1 MLKSILRNKWLWIL
15 SVLPLIFTLA
25 VLPKFPEQLPLHYN
39 AAGVID
45 RWGSKYE
52 ELLFPIIILAF
63 SIFWQI
69 MIYYYEKKKLRLGD
83 RKEAAETEN
92 NIKLLRFVACGE
104 AVMFGVMHLF
114 ILYSAYHTAN
124 LGAESNVIDFPK
136 ICNILMGIFFI
147 VTGNYVP
154 RAKINSVVGFRT
166 AKTMSDEEVW
176 KKANRFAGISLM
188 VCGVLTVLLSLV
200 LDGMVG
206 TFVILGLLLL
216 MTIVDLIYAAKL

>member
-1 MLKSILRNKWLWIL
+1 MLKSILRNKWLWII
-15 SVLPLIFTLA
+15 SFIPLIFTLV

-39 AAGVID
+39 AYGEID

-69 MIYYYEKKKLRLGD
+69 MIYYYEKKKTRLGD
-83 RKEAAETEN
+83 CKEAAETEN

-104 AVMFGVMHLF
+104 AVMFGIMHLF

-124 LGAESNVIDFPK
+124 LGTDNNVIDFPK
-136 ICNILMGIFFI
+136 VCNILMGIFFI
-147 VTGNYVP
+147 ATGNFVP

-166 AKTMSDEEVW
+166 SKTMSDPEIW
-176 KKANRFAGISLM
+176 KKANRFAGISLI
-188 VCGVLTVLLSLV
+188 VCGILTILLSLV
-200 LDGMVG
+200 LDGMIG

-216 MTIVDLIYAAKL
+216 MTIIDLIYAAKL

>member
-15 SVLPLIFTLA
+15 SMLPLIFTIA

-39 AAGVID
+39 AMGEID

-52 ELLFPIIILAF
+52 ELVFPIIILIISF
-63 SIFWQI
+63 FWQF
-69 MIYYYEKKKLRLGD
+69 MIYYYEKKKIHLGD
-83 RKEAAETEN
+83 CKEAAETEN

-124 LGAESNVIDFPK
+124 LGTESNIIDFPK
-136 ICNILMGIFFI
+136 VCNILMGIFMVAI
-147 VTGNYVP
+147 GNFVP

-166 AKTMSDEEVW
+166 AKTMSNEEVW
-176 KKANRFAGISLM
+176 KKANRFAGISLII
-188 VCGVLTVLLSLV
+188 CGILSILLSLV
-200 LDGMVG
+200 LDGMIG
-206 TFVILGLLLL
+206 TFVMLGLLLL
-216 MTIVDLIYAAKL
+216 MTVIDLIYAAKL